1 MESEAALLGNE
12 EQLPVCGIE
21 KAVDHALGGRVD
33 MDCDAGVHAEVA
45 VAGEGSEPVD
55 KIGWRSWKGEGIP
68 AKLAR
73 CCLDFIEGAGADHAV
88 GDALVGFVH
97 DGGADAIGPG
107 SPVEQSGRGKWAAAQ
122 LLGIEA
128 KGSLLGGVLAHGK
141 GAWLGLGGE
150 LVTEAAEVLEIG
162 HDGPLWQR

>member
-1 MESEAALLGNE
+1 MRLRLNSFLTNE

-97 DGGADAIGPG
+97 DGRTDAVGPG
-107 SPVEQSGRGKWAAAQ
+107 AAIEQARRGEGAAAE
-122 LLGIEA
+122 LLGVEA
-128 KGSLLGGVLAHGK
+128 ERGLLRAVLTDWEGT
-141 GAWLGLGGE
+141 GMRLGGE
-150 LVTEAAEVLEIG
+150 LISET
-162 HDGPLWQR
+162 